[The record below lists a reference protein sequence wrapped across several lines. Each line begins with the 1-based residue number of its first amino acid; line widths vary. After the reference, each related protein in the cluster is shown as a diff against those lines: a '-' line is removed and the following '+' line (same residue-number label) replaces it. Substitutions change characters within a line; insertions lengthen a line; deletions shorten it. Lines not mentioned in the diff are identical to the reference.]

1 MPALVKVRV
10 VFEKKG
16 RAKYI
21 SHLDLNRCMQRTFKR
36 SGLPVWYTE
45 GFNPHIYIMF
55 ALPLSLGYESSVEI
69 MDFNLN
75 EEVPFDE
82 ITDRL
87 NAVMPEGLRAVR
99 AFSPVNKHTAIKNAS
114 FRISFKTDEPESL
127 SRKFDEFMSQE
138 QINTVKKTKRGGEKL
153 IDLKPDIKILDTAVC
168 DGRFEVNAVFP
179 AGTEKNLNPSLLT
192 DLFEEYCGNSING
205 ISVERTGI
213 FMGNMEQEFV

>member
-55 ALPLSLGYESSVEI
+55 ALPLSLGYDSSVEI

-82 ITDRL
+82 IIKRL
-87 NAVMPEGLRAVR
+87 NAVMPEGLKAVR
-99 AFSPVNKHTAIKNAS
+99 AFSPVNKHTAIKSAS
-114 FRISFKTDEPESL
+114 FHISFQTEKPEDL
-127 SRKFDEFMSQE
+127 SHKFDEFMSQE

-153 IDLKPDIKILDTAVC
+153 IDLKPDIRILDTSVS
-168 DGRFEVNAVFP
+168 DGRFDVNAVFP

-192 DLFEEYCGNSING
+192 DLFEEFCGDDVKGVN
-205 ISVERTGI
+205 VERTGI
-213 FMGNMEQEFV
+213 FMGNINQEFV

>member
-1 MPALVKVRV
+1 MVKVRV

-87 NAVMPEGLRAVR
+87 NSVMPEGLRAVK

-114 FRISFKTDEPESL
+114 FRISFKTDDPENL
-127 SRKFDEFMSQE
+127 SCKFDEFMSQE

-153 IDLKPDIKILDTAVC
+153 IDLKPDISILNTGISA
-168 DGRFEVNAVFP
+168 GRFEVNAVFP

-192 DLFEEYCGNSING
+192 DLFEEFCGNDIQG

-213 FMGNMEQEFV
+213 FMGNMNQEFV

>member
-1 MPALVKVRV
+1 MMKVRA

-45 GFNPHIYIMF
+45 GFNQHIYIMF

-69 MDFNLN
+69 MDFRLS
-75 EEVPFDE
+75 EEMSFKELV
-82 ITDRL
+82 DRL
-87 NAVMPEGLRAVR
+87 NSVMPEGLRIVK

-114 FRISFKTDEPESL
+114 YRIRFRTDSPDAIIG
-127 SRKFDEFMSQE
+127 KFENFIAQDE
-138 QINTVKKTKRGGEKL
+138 IITVKRTKKGGEKL
-153 IDLKPDIKILDTAVC
+153 IDLKPDVKILGTRIN
-168 DGRFEVNAVFP
+168 DGIPEVDILIP

-192 DLFEEYCGNSING
+192 DLFWEYSGVRASG
-205 ISVERTGI
+205 IERTGI
-213 FMGNMEQEFV
+213 FMGELNQDFV

>member
-1 MPALVKVRV
+1 MVKVRV

-82 ITDRL
+82 ITDLL
-87 NAVMPEGLRAVR
+87 NSVMPEGLRAVK

-114 FRISFKTDEPESL
+114 FRISFKTDDPENL
-127 SRKFDEFMSQE
+127 SCKFDEFMSQE

-153 IDLKPDIKILDTAVC
+153 IDLKPDISILNTGISA
-168 DGRFEVNAVFP
+168 GRFEVNAVFP

-192 DLFEEYCGNSING
+192 DLFEEFCGNDIQG

-213 FMGNMEQEFV
+213 FMGNMNQEFV